1 LIPVRD
7 TQDLQ
12 GPVWATFGLILV
24 NLVLAIAGEV
34 PHLNFWQVLVA
45 LIGLWLF
52 GRYVEL
58 RLGSLVFL
66 AIYLVLAGLTGFL
79 VAAIDD
85 EVGRWAV
92 SLFLPVLAIGAI
104 HLVLAPRS
112 RILTMVPIP
121 FAMSFVEIPTVAMLV
136 AWVAL
141 EVLLTAV

>member
-1 LIPVRD
+1 MIPLRD

-12 GPVWATFGLILV
+12 GPVWATFALILA
-24 NLVLAIAGEV
+24 NLVLAIAGEI

-45 LIGLWLF
+45 VIGLWLF

-58 RLGSLVFL
+58 RLGSFVFL
-66 AIYLVLAGLTGFL
+66 AIYLVVAAATGFL
-79 VAAIDD
+79 VATIDD

-104 HLVLAPRS
+104 HLALAPRS

-121 FAMSFVEIPTVAMLV
+121 FAMSFFEIPTVAMLFV
-136 AWVAL
+136 WLAL